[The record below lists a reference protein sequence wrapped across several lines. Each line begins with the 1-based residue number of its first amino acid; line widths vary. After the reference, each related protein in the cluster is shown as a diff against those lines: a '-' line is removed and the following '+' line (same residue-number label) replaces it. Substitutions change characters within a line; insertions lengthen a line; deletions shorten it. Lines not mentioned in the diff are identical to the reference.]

1 MVPGEVFVPSM
12 LSSHRVLHHID
23 IILLHDYHHITTR
36 DSSRY
41 PYIGSPIKKI
51 PMATISI
58 PVETNYNENL
68 VNTIKLLHTVHN
80 ELLGQV
86 VNLALSG
93 DLETLQDQMGD
104 DEAINLKYADFTAL
118 PDTNIQHMI
127 ELIEVLK
134 DKMRVLVNANQIQTA
149 DLH

>member
-1 MVPGEVFVPSM
+1 
-12 LSSHRVLHHID
+12 
-23 IILLHDYHHITTR
+23 
-36 DSSRY
+36 
-41 PYIGSPIKKI
+41 
-51 PMATISI
+51 MATISI
-58 PVETNYNENL
+58 PVETNYSENL

-93 DLETLQDQMGD
+93 DLETLQNQMGD

>member
-1 MVPGEVFVPSM
+1 
-12 LSSHRVLHHID
+12 
-23 IILLHDYHHITTR
+23 
-36 DSSRY
+36 
-41 PYIGSPIKKI
+41 
-51 PMATISI
+51 MATISI
-58 PVETNYNENL
+58 PVEKNYSENL

-93 DLETLQDQMGD
+93 DLEVLQDQMGED
-104 DEAINLKYADFTAL
+104 AAINLKYADFTGL

-134 DKMRVLVNANQIQTA
+134 NKMRVLVTVNQIETA

>member
-1 MVPGEVFVPSM
+1 
-12 LSSHRVLHHID
+12 
-23 IILLHDYHHITTR
+23 
-36 DSSRY
+36 
-41 PYIGSPIKKI
+41 
-51 PMATISI
+51 MATISI

>member
-1 MVPGEVFVPSM
+1 
-12 LSSHRVLHHID
+12 
-23 IILLHDYHHITTR
+23 
-36 DSSRY
+36 
-41 PYIGSPIKKI
+41 
-51 PMATISI
+51 MATISI
-58 PVETNYNENL
+58 PVETNYSENL

-93 DLETLQDQMGD
+93 DLETLQNQMVD